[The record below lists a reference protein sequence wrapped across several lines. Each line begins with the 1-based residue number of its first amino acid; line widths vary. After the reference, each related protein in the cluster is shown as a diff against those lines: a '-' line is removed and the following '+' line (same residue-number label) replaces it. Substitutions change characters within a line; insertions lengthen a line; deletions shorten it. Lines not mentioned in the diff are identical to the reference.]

1 MSKLFSLK
9 KYLKKQAALIRATK
23 KELKTY
29 QKKHGGSDGGY
40 FYTLWKLSRDYRHH
54 HIAYSMLKGKTYEV
68 IESANTKI
76 APNMQIVKEIRDA
89 YTENVC
95 ISAS

>member
-1 MSKLFSLK
+1 MSNLFSLK
-9 KYLKKQAALIRATK
+9 KYLKEHAAIIRAVK
-23 KELKTY
+23 KELKAY
-29 QKKHGGSDGGY
+29 QKKHGGYDGGY
-40 FYTLWKLSRDYRHH
+40 FSKLWKLSRDYRHH
-54 HIAYSMLKGKTYEV
+54 HIAYSMLRGKTYEV
-68 IESANTKI
+68 IESATTKI